1 MRQVH
6 FERRATQLGQGSIIN
21 VSLYLHLAIMEPS
34 SHLPHESTL
43 EMMKF
48 GVWAYSAICCNGM
61 HCIFMGYIQNIATS
75 SSSKSIFDLL
85 GRLRHNPSLL
95 HRERPPVQKWLVPSY
110 TSSKKP
116 TNVALAPKR
125 RIILLQICMIV
136 FFIVELY
143 WSEALVMVS
152 HKLEWV
158 SRVFSLAQS
167 HWINAQ

>member
-95 HRERPPVQKWLVPSY
+95 HRERPPRSKMACSKLHKLKKANECGTCSEKAY
-110 TSSKKP
+110 HSSA
-116 TNVALAPKR
+116 NLHDCFLYR
-125 RIILLQICMIV
+125 WIILK
-136 FFIVELY
+136 
-143 WSEALVMVS
+143 WSTS
-152 HKLEWV
+152 HG
-158 SRVFSLAQS
+158 QP
-167 HWINAQ
+167 